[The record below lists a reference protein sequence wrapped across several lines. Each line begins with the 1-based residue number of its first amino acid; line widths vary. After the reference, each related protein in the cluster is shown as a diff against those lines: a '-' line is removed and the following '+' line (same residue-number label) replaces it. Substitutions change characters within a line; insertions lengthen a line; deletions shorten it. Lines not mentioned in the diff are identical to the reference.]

1 MKPIYAG
8 EDIWLRAE
16 TANEKLKQ
24 DAQSQNY
31 NSMQTKSV
39 LYMTQLEAISLQY
52 YVSWEGVG
60 DQSHWPPQVC
70 AEALDTQHAV
80 I

>member
-39 LYMTQLEAISLQY
+39 LYMTQLEAISQ
-52 YVSWEGVG
+52 
-60 DQSHWPPQVC
+60 Q
-70 AEALDTQHAV
+70 
-80 I
+80 